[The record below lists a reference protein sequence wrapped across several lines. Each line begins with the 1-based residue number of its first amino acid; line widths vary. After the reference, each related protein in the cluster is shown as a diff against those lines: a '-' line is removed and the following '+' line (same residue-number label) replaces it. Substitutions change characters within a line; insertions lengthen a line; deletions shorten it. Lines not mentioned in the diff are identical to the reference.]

1 MVKTHNS
8 DLPCYFN
15 NVRACADA
23 LAPNALAGKNVL
35 VTGAT
40 GLLGRTV
47 VELLACL
54 PGCVP
59 HALVRG
65 EQGMPPFVGACTV
78 IGGGLAGLRA
88 CCAEFDH
95 IVHCASPSDPASFA
109 RSPADV
115 LRVNVEYAQCLLE
128 RLRHQGH
135 GRLCLVS
142 SGEVYGVTEA
152 CDAVFIEETICSV
165 DVANVRS
172 CYPIGKMAAE
182 ALCVAYRAQYGVE
195 SVVARPCHLFGP
207 NFKPED
213 SHAVCAFLQKA
224 LAGRPIQLHSSG
236 NKARNYLYV
245 VDAAAAI
252 VHLLLC
258 GKAGEAYNIASG
270 DVVSIAGLAKLIGKM
285 ADVAVN
291 FPADVPDEANACQR
305 NVLSNT
311 KLLSTGWQQRF
322 PLEQA
327 LGNTLASLRYFHS
340 GALSFADEQ
349 G

>member
-1 MVKTHNS
+1 MDKGNRV
-8 DLPCYFN
+8 DLPCYF
-15 NVRACADA
+15 ADVHSTA
-23 LAPNALAGKNVL
+23 DTFAANALAGKSVL

-54 PGCVP
+54 PGCAP
-59 HALVRG
+59 HALVRA
-65 EQGMPPFVGACTV
+65 ERPTLPFVGACAV

-88 CCAEFDH
+88 CDVEFDH

-115 LRVNVEYAQCLLE
+115 LRVNMDYAQGLLE

-152 CDAVFIEETICSV
+152 RDAVFVEEAICFV
-165 DVANVRS
+165 DVVSARS
-172 CYPIGKMAAE
+172 CYPIGKIAAE
-182 ALCVAYRAQYGVE
+182 ALCVAYRAQHGVE

-207 NFKPED
+207 NFKPAD

-224 LAGRPIQLHSSG
+224 LARSPIQLNSSG
-236 NKARNYLYV
+236 RKARNYLYV

-252 VHLLLC
+252 VHLLLY
-258 GKAGEAYNIASG
+258 GKAVEAYNIASN
-270 DVVSIAGLAKLIGKM
+270 DVVSIAALATLIGKM
-285 ADVAVN
+285 AGVAVR
-291 FPADVPDEANACQR
+291 FPENIPNEVNGCQR
-305 NVLSNT
+305 NVLSNK
-311 KLLSTGWQQRF
+311 KLLSIGWQQRF
-322 PLEQA
+322 SLEQA
-327 LGNTLASLRYFHS
+327 LGNTLASLRYFHPEVS
-340 GALSFADEQ
+340 RECC
-349 G
+349 